1 MGQRRRGDP
10 RRRGDRGRTREGAA
24 ERAGHADGEY
34 EVSRAPQVPDRQR
47 LFVGGSW
54 TEPDGGHYEV
64 VDPATEDVVGWAP
77 EASRAQVHAAVAAA
91 RAA

>member
-1 MGQRRRGDP
+1 M
-10 RRRGDRGRTREGAA
+10 
-24 ERAGHADGEY
+24 
-34 EVSRAPQVPDRQR
+34 SRAPQVPDRQR

-77 EASRAQVHAAVAAA
+77 EASRAQVHAAAAAA
-91 RAA
+91 REAFGP